1 MKRRTRYPAA
11 VSSCEISPAFSAKLS
26 RVWPGRYGLV
36 MVCGGEV
43 AQAAESWAGSPLPTS
58 PAHPWT

>member
-1 MKRRTRYPAA
+1 M
-11 VSSCEISPAFSAKLS
+11 SSYEISPTFSAKLS